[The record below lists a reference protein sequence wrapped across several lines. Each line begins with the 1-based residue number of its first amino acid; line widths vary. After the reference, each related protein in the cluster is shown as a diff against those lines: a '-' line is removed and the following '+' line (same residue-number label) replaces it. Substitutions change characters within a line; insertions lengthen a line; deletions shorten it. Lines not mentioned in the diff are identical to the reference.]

1 MQWTGTDERSS
12 KEGRERTMLN
22 CAIKN
27 QENQEEE
34 QHSGYTCVIIIRWYI
49 CTHQLTTTALKS
61 AELYNKKIS
70 D

>member
-1 MQWTGTDERSS
+1 
-12 KEGRERTMLN
+12 MLN

-61 AELYNKKIS
+61 AELHNKKIS